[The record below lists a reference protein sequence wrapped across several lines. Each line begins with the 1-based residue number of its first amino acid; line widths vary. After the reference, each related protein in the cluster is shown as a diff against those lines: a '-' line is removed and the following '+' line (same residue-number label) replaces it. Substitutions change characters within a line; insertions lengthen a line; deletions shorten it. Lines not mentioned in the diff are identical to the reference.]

1 MGMMPV
7 KVNAYVRAGVPSL
20 CWFSLKIISL
30 GWHSIISQY
39 PNPNFL
45 KTGATKKRAIIHKN
59 LCQNT

>member
-1 MGMMPV
+1 MPV
-7 KVNAYVRAGVPSL
+7 KVNAYAGQVSPSL
-20 CWFSLKIISL
+20 RWFSLKITNL